1 MRPVA
6 LVLCTLSTLLFFV
19 SAAPAAQ
26 AAGPRIDRGERGIV
40 RAINHARARHGL
52 PRLHAGGRLARA
64 ADGHTRSM
72 LAGDYFGHGDFASR
86 VRRYVSF
93 RRLGETLAWS
103 SRCGA
108 RQFVRMWLHSPPHRA
123 VLLSPAFRFAGAGF
137 VSGRFHGRRTTLW
150 VMHFGRH

>member
-52 PRLHAGGRLARA
+52 PR
-64 ADGHTRSM
+64 
-72 LAGDYFGHGDFASR
+72 

-123 VLLSPAFRFAGAGF
+123 VLLS
-137 VSGRFHGRRTTLW
+137 GRFSRVG
-150 VMHFGRH
+150 V